1 MRDEADPMILIG
13 LLSGN
18 NRLVHFALAD
28 EITRSWCF
36 NHQINPSVNNFFS
49 QDGLNIFSLLWS
61 LRTCS
66 LSSYNDLMVGQY

>member
-1 MRDEADPMILIG
+1 MRDEAEPMILID

-28 EITRSWCF
+28 EITRSWRF

-49 QDGLNIFSLLWS
+49 KDGLNIFSLLWS

>member
-1 MRDEADPMILIG
+1 MRDELIG

-28 EITRSWCF
+28 EITRSWHF

>member
-18 NRLVHFALAD
+18 NRLVHFAFAD
-28 EITRSWCF
+28 EITRCWCF

>member
-1 MRDEADPMILIG
+1 MILIG

-36 NHQINPSVNNFFS
+36 NHQINPSVNNIFS

-61 LRTCS
+61 LRTCP